1 MWYNKKIL
9 SKMSIADLKAIRDY
23 SLIKIDLGFDET
35 KWSYIGRIVVEEL
48 EKRINECFQKP

>member
-1 MWYNKKIL
+1 
-9 SKMSIADLKAIRDY
+9 MSIADLKAIRDY